1 MSTELF
7 RQYLDLL
14 NEAVTQSDLDNQ
26 LLPALKELER
36 ILSKYRE
43 KIRESIVEADRI
55 DPPMFAP
62 EDPPSPSGPK
72 PRITRLPGES
82 ADEYLARVRE
92 ANRRPASANN
102 PFGLRPGEASISAS
116 PSTTGGLPAGNNP
129 FTRDAQGRPISSGA
143 STGGKTTATSTGIV
157 HTAPPSPWKLRGKV
171 AAYTT
176 AGLAAV
182 YAAYEGVKYLIFK
195 NSGYAL
201 RDLDPVDQASVK
213 KNFKIL
219 EPFVVPDVFK
229 TLPADIQT
237 RIDAVLDQL
246 KKLGMSAGADQ
257 AAPQPVAA
265 PATPASAAAPAG
277 EESFADTLQN
287 AYRYVKNVRESVEPA
302 GLSEAENMARLRD
315 LVQENIPLATA
326 VGEVVSDKF
335 VKEVLDAGE
344 YLGYGYVLKRIPN
357 IYLGIEALAKRFKTD
372 VPAGTAKDFWKWLAK
387 TSLPT
392 KLDVGLG
399 LAGAAGWALYQWFQ
413 VNAVASAAGAGVN
426 LLTKDWPAENNALKA
441 FKDRMARM
449 TPAEYKA
456 LSDDEKDKIDETWIY
471 YCSKFPSDKIGD
483 QTCRDFIHNPTN
495 GICTYHP
502 DWAACKK
509 PSTTP

>member
-14 NEAVTQSDLDNQ
+14 NEAVTQSEIDNQ
-26 LLPALKELER
+26 LVPALKELER
-36 ILSKYRE
+36 ILGKYRE
-43 KIRESIVEADRI
+43 KIRESIVEDDRI
-55 DPPMFAP
+55 DPPLFGP
-62 EDPPSPSGPK
+62 EEPPSPSGPK
-72 PRITRLPGES
+72 PRIARLPGES

-92 ANRRPASANN
+92 LSRRSASSANN
-102 PFGLRPGEASISAS
+102 PFGIRPGEASISAS
-116 PSTTGGLPAGNNP
+116 PSTTASTDANP
-129 FTRDAQGRPISSGA
+129 FTRDAQGRPIPEVP
-143 STGGKTTATSTGIV
+143 STGGTITRTPTGTV
-157 HTAPPSPWKLRGKV
+157 HTAPPPSPWKLGGRA

-213 KNFKIL
+213 KNLKIL

-246 KKLGMSAGADQ
+246 KKLGMTAGGDQ
-257 AAPQPVAA
+257 AAPQPVAT

-277 EESFADTLQN
+277 EESFTDILQN
-287 AYRYVKNVRESVEPA
+287 ANRYVKGVRESVEPV

-315 LVQENIPLATA
+315 LVQENLPLAA
-326 VGEVVSDKF
+326 
-335 VKEVLDAGE
+335 AAA
-344 YLGYGYVLKRIPN
+344 
-357 IYLGIEALAKRFKTD
+357 EALAGPFVQQVIDVAKDLGLGYVVIKGPGSIEKLITRYRTD
-372 VPAGTAKDFWKWLAK
+372 FPNGTAEDFWKWLV
-387 TSLPT
+387 
-392 KLDVGLG
+392 KLNIPNKAEALALG
-399 LAGAAGWALYQWFQ
+399 LGAAGYAFYTWFQ
-413 VNAVASAAGAGVN
+413 VQATTGAAKAAVTA
-426 LLTKDWPAENNALKA
+426 LTKTWPAENNALKA
-441 FKDRMARM
+441 FKDRQVRM
-449 TPAEYKA
+449 TQAEYDA
-456 LSDDEKDKIDETWIY
+456 LSNDDKDKIDETWIY
-471 YCSKFPSDKIGD
+471 YCSKFPSDKVGN
-483 QTCRDFIHNPTN
+483 QTCFDYVHNPKN

-509 PSTTP
+509 PSSTP

>member
-36 ILSKYRE
+36 ILGKYRE

-62 EDPPSPSGPK
+62 EEPPSPSGPK

-92 ANRRPASANN
+92 ANRRPSSANN

-116 PSTTGGLPAGNNP
+116 PSTTGELPAGNNP
-129 FTRDAQGRPISSGA
+129 FTRDPQGRPISSGA
-143 STGGKTTATSTGIV
+143 STGGTTTATSTGIV
-157 HTAPPSPWKLRGKV
+157 HTAPPSPWKLRGR
-171 AAYTT
+171 ALAYTT

-195 NSGYAL
+195 NSGYVL
-201 RDLDPVDQASVK
+201 RDLDPADQASVK

-246 KKLGMSAGADQ
+246 KKLGLSAGGDQ

-265 PATPASAAAPAG
+265 PATAASAAPAG
-277 EESFADTLQN
+277 EESFTDILQN
-287 AYRYVKNVRESVEPA
+287 ANRYVKGVRESVEPV
-302 GLSEAENMARLRD
+302 GLSEAEKMARLRD
-315 LVQENIPLATA
+315 LVQENLPLAA
-326 VGEVVSDKF
+326 
-335 VKEVLDAGE
+335 AAA
-344 YLGYGYVLKRIPN
+344 
-357 IYLGIEALAKRFKTD
+357 EALAGPFVQQVLDVAKDLGLGYVVIKAPGSFEKLITRYRTD
-372 VPAGTAKDFWKWLAK
+372 FPNGTAEDFWKWLV
-387 TSLPT
+387 
-392 KLDVGLG
+392 KLNIPNKAEALALG
-399 LAGAAGWALYQWFQ
+399 IGAAGYAFYTWFQ
-413 VNAVASAAGAGVN
+413 VQATTGAAKAAVTA
-426 LLTKDWPAENNALKA
+426 LTKDWPAENNALKA

-449 TPAEYKA
+449 TPAEYNA
-456 LSDDEKDKIDETWIY
+456 LSDDEKDKIDENWIY
-471 YCSKFPSDKIGD
+471 YCSKFPSDKVGN
-483 QTCRDFIHNPTN
+483 QTCFDFIHNPTN

>member
-14 NEAVTQSDLDNQ
+14 NEAVSQAELDNT
-26 LLPALKELER
+26 LIPALKELER
-36 ILSKYRE
+36 ILGKYRG
-43 KIRESIVEADRI
+43 KIYEADRI
-55 DPPMFAP
+55 DPPLFGP
-62 EDPPSPSGPK
+62 EEPPSPSGPK
-72 PRITRLPGES
+72 PHIARLPGES
-82 ADEYLARVRE
+82 VDEYLARVRE

-102 PFGLRPGEASISAS
+102 PFGIRSGEASISAS
-116 PSTTGGLPAGNNP
+116 PSTTGALPAVNNP
-129 FTRDAQGRPISSGA
+129 FTHDRQGRPISSGA
-143 STGGKTTATSTGIV
+143 STGGTTTATSTGIV

-182 YAAYEGVKYLIFK
+182 YAAYEGIKYWLVK
-195 NSGYAL
+195 NSGYVL

-246 KKLGMSAGADQ
+246 KKLGMSAGGDQ

-265 PATPASAAAPAG
+265 PATAASAAPPAG
-277 EESFADTLQN
+277 EESFTDILQN
-287 AYRYVKNVRESVEPA
+287 ANRYVKGVRESVEPV

-315 LVQENIPLATA
+315 LVQENLPLAA
-326 VGEVVSDKF
+326 AAAEVLADPFVQK
-335 VKEVLDAGE
+335 VKEAAE
-344 YLGYGYVLKRIPN
+344 YLGLGYVLKRIPN
-357 IYLGIEALAKRFKTD
+357 VYLGVEALVKRYKAE
-372 VPAGTAKDFWKWLAK
+372 VPTGTPTDFWKWLAK
-387 TSLPT
+387 TTIPT
-392 KLDVGLG
+392 KADLGLG
-399 LAGAAGWALYQWFQ
+399 LAAAAGWALYQWAQ
-413 VNAVASAAGAGVN
+413 VNATVGAGEAAVTA
-426 LLTKDWPAENNALKA
+426 LTKTWPAENNALKA

-449 TPAEYKA
+449 PLAEYNA
-456 LSDDEKDKIDETWIY
+456 LSNDERDTIDETWIY
-471 YCSKFPSDKIGD
+471 YCSKFPNDKIGN
-483 QTCRDFIHNPTN
+483 QTCYDLVHNPKN
-495 GICTYHP
+495 GLCTYHP